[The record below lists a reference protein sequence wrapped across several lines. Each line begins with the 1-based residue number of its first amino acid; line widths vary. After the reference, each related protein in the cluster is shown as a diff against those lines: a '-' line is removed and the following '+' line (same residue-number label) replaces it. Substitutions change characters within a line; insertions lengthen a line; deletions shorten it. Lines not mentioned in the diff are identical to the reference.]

1 MTSIDS
7 KSKTFNLYFSGYNT
21 PNLLRSKPMA
31 KIIRGLLNGIE
42 RFTEISGRLISWLT
56 IVMVGLMVVIVF
68 ARYFLQVGSI
78 ALQESVTYIHAT
90 VFMLGLAF
98 TLKRGGH
105 VRVDIFYRQF
115 SPRHK
120 ALVDLVGGLLFLLPV
135 SVLIF
140 VASWDY
146 VFASWVIG
154 ETSAENTGLP
164 FVYLLKTLMLI
175 MPVTLLLQGI
185 AEIIKSGLVITGAD
199 DSAVNA
205 DELAR

>member
-1 MTSIDS
+1 
-7 KSKTFNLYFSGYNT
+7 
-21 PNLLRSKPMA
+21 MA
-31 KIIRGLLNGIE
+31 KIILGLVHSIE

-56 IVMVGLMVVIVF
+56 IVMVGLVVIIVF

-115 SPRHK
+115 SARRK
-120 ALVDLVGGLLFLLPV
+120 ALVNLVGGLLFLLPV

-146 VFASWVIG
+146 VFASWAIS

-185 AEIIKSGLVITGAD
+185 AEMLKSGLMIIGVD
-199 DSAVNA
+199 DSTVDP